1 MNFNFLRN
9 NGVAAVSTSEFNKQ
23 LNLILRGT
31 VEVIQLVELKE
42 RLSASL
48 KENRPLKVKA
58 GFDPTAPD
66 LHVGHTVLIQKLKN
80 FQDLGHEVMFLIGDF
95 TGMIGDPSGV
105 SETRVALT
113 EEQVLQN
120 AKTYEKQIFKIL
132 DPDKTRIEFN
142 SRWMKGMPA
151 EEMVH
156 LCSHYSVAR
165 MLERDD
171 FANRYREQ
179 KPISVHELLYP
190 LVQGYDSVALEADVE
205 LGGTDQKFN
214 LLVGRDLQRA
224 YGQKPQ
230 IVMTMPLLEGTDG
243 VRKMSKSFGNYI
255 ALEDRPEEMFGKVMS
270 ISDDLMFRYYELL
283 TSEDLASIKQQHP
296 MEMKMAL
303 AERLVAQYHG
313 AYAVS
318 QAKEDFKQ
326 RFQSRDFPE
335 HPDVT
340 VKIKKSELSDGA
352 SPEIGLV
359 DLLMRTGLVP
369 SKAEAR
375 RLLAQNAIQV
385 DGKKFAD
392 PNGTLQLVQGRQ
404 YRMKIG
410 KRKFALVEMGK

>member
-1 MNFNFLRN
+1 
-9 NGVAAVSTSEFNKQ
+9 VSISELNRQ
-23 LNLILRGT
+23 LDLILRGT
-31 VEVIQLVELKE
+31 VEVIQLDELKE
-42 RLSASL
+42 KLSTSL
-48 KENRPLKVKA
+48 KDHRPLKVKA

-66 LHVGHTVLIQKLKN
+66 LHIGHTVLIQKLKH
-80 FQDLGHEVMFLIGDF
+80 FQDLGHEVIFLIGDF

-120 AKTYEKQIFKIL
+120 AKTYENQIFKIL

-179 KPISVHELLYP
+179 KPISIHELLYP

-214 LLVGRDLQRA
+214 LLVGRDLQRN

-230 IVMTMPLLEGTDG
+230 IVITMPLLEGTDG

-270 ISDDLMFRYYELL
+270 ISDDLMIRYYELL
-283 TSEDLASIKQQHP
+283 TSEDLTAIKQGHP
-296 MEMKMAL
+296 MESKMAL
-303 AERLVAQYHG
+303 AESLVGQYHG
-313 AYAVS
+313 TNAVS

-326 RFQSRDFPE
+326 RFQARDFPE
-335 HPDVT
+335 QPDVRLT
-340 VKIKKSELSDGA
+340 LRKAELSDPT

-375 RLLAQNAIQV
+375 RLIAQNAVQV
-385 DGKKFAD
+385 DGKKHSE
-392 PNGTLQLVQGRQ
+392 PHGTIHLEPGRQ
-404 YRMKIG
+404 YRMRIG
-410 KRKFALVEMGK
+410 KRKFAFIEIEK